1 MSSELKIQII
11 LSLAVGV
18 VWALFAAL
26 YNFWVLLTINSG
38 TSSQYF
44 LLRYLF
50 EAPFDF
56 IGTLF
61 RLFGWQTA
69 PIVGYMALLSF
80 VVIPALLFFLLMR
93 TFSYLRNR

>member
-1 MSSELKIQII
+1 MSPELKIQII
-11 LSLAVGV
+11 LSLSVGV

-26 YNFWVLLTINSG
+26 YNFWVFLQIDSG
-38 TSSQYF
+38 TSSRYF

-50 EAPFDF
+50 EVPFDF
-56 IGTLF
+56 LF
-61 RLFGWQTA
+61 RFFPWQTS
-69 PIVGYMALLSF
+69 PIVGYVALLSL